1 MTTLFDIGDE
11 IELTVKAKVDEFT
24 ASKNGD
30 CYVLVLKQDQRKD
43 ATNRGMRDQCAIYLD
58 SDALNLCNA
67 KLIPKEPLCENKLEV
82 SNE

>member
-30 CYVLVLKQDQRKD
+30 CYVLVLKQDQCKNSNGHRFH
-43 ATNRGMRDQCAIYLD
+43 DQCAIYFD
-58 SDALNLCNA
+58 SEALNLCNA
-67 KLIPKEPLCENKLEV
+67 KLVPKEQEV
-82 SNE
+82 SD